1 MYEVNFTFFDSRSDR
16 NRSLLEIQDEY
27 RIYREKQWQDI
38 QALKLKEL
46 EDSKKILFLQRTI
59 LIGSI
64 LVLLLIVFIYVKV
77 LNRRYRFEKEQIR
90 IKQELEIQK
99 ANELIEL
106 KNRELATSVLK
117 LIQKDEIIDDFRN
130 LLQNNHWNAEPKTL
144 QSFIKSWELNYNRNW
159 EEFEKR
165 FVDINQNFYEK
176 LYEKFPNLSP
186 SDSRLCA
193 LIKLQFSSKE
203 IAQLLGITNES
214 VHTIRSRLRKKL
226 DLPRDTNLTEYIAQF

>member
-1 MYEVNFTFFDSRSDR
+1 M
-16 NRSLLEIQDEY
+16 
-27 RIYREKQWQDI
+27 

-59 LIGSI
+59 LVGGI
-64 LVLLLIVFIYVKV
+64 LLILTIVFVYVKF
-77 LNRRYRFEKEQIR
+77 LTKRYRFEKEQMR
-90 IKQELEIQK
+90 RKQELEIQK
-99 ANELIEL
+99 ANELIDL

-117 LIQKDEIIDDFRN
+117 LIQKDEIVDDFRN
-130 LLQNNHWNAEPKTL
+130 LLQNNNWKAEPKIL

-176 LYEKFPNLSP
+176 LREKFPNIST

-193 LIKLQFSSKE
+193 LIKLKFSSKE

-226 DLPRDTNLTEYIAQF
+226 DLPRDINLTEYISQF